1 MSTATSPRKE
11 AFLNERFLTVSEVA
25 SMWGLS
31 AVSVRRLFLREPGVL
46 VIGRREEQGRAH
58 KRVYRTLRIP
68 ESVLVRVHQRL
79 SNGSCS

>member
-11 AFLNERFLTVSEVA
+11 SSFNERFLTVSEVA

-31 AVSVRRLFLREPGVL
+31 AVFVRRLFLREPGVL